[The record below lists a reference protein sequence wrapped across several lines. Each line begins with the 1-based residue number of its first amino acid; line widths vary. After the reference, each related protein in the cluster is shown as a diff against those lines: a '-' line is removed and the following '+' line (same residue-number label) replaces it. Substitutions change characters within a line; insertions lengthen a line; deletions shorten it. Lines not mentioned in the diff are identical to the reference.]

1 MVPKQARLRGAI
13 VLVVAIVC
21 CQMARSFLLHPSSL
35 RTDVANR
42 QDRPDRRSALQVL
55 VAAISFSGAE
65 SAVAAASAP
74 SKWAGRW
81 DDPDAPGCKREI
93 VMNFDGTKGRLTG
106 TESTGMNPGFSAA
119 EMAREKRVANTR
131 KGCSRGDELKF
142 WEAKLSAAGKDSNE
156 LTIDLSK
163 SGIPGPKQVVVK
175 WDGSGIVFP
184 DGSKWSRGG
193 SVAGGRG
200 S

>member
-21 CQMARSFLLHPSSL
+21 CQMARSFLLHPSSGGLSKLLSVMSKYSETPGRSLFDGQGL

-106 TESTGMNPGFSAA
+106 TESTGMNPGRCHPTCHPTYTVLLQASSLAP
-119 EMAREKRVANTR
+119 MA
-131 KGCSRGDELKF
+131 
-142 WEAKLSAAGKDSNE
+142 
-156 LTIDLSK
+156 
-163 SGIPGPKQVVVK
+163 SG
-175 WDGSGIVFP
+175 
-184 DGSKWSRGG
+184 
-193 SVAGGRG
+193 
-200 S
+200 